1 MPPDWCRVASD
12 GVLSLVV
19 HVQPGA
25 RATSVVGPHGD
36 ALKIRLAAPPV
47 DGKANACLLEFVA
60 QWLQVPRAS
69 VELAAGTGSRRKLL
83 RVAGV
88 SPEALAR
95 IRAAAGLSS

>member
-1 MPPDWCRVASD
+1 MASD
-12 GVLSLVV
+12 GVLSLLV
-19 HVQPGA
+19 HVQPGS
-25 RATSVVGPHGD
+25 RTTSVVGPHGD

-69 VELAAGTGSRRKLL
+69 VELAAGAGSRRKLL
-83 RVAGV
+83 RVVGA

-95 IRAAAGLSS
+95 LRAAAGLSS